1 MNSSEKSPPP
11 DVYAGDTS
19 LSGAAATPGGELHFF
34 DIEADS
40 EPGTF
45 ARIVNVLNIAN
56 IAPRRVMLEW
66 KPNAETLSVHVEI
79 ELRSSAAQSIQRK
92 LMQLTD
98 VVRAD
103 LGMVSHTVSARSHPK
118 ADNSN

>member
-1 MNSSEKSPPP
+1 MNSSEKPPAP

-19 LSGAAATPGGELHFF
+19 LAGAAKTSGGELQFF

-45 ARIVNVLNIAN
+45 ARIANVLNIAN

-66 KPNAETLSVHVEI
+66 KPNAETLNVHVEI
-79 ELRSSAAQSIQRK
+79 EVGSSAARSIQRK

-98 VVRAD
+98 IVRAD
-103 LGMVSHTVSARSHPK
+103 LGIVSHPRSAPSR
-118 ADNSN
+118 D